1 MAKHNR
7 PRRGSMAFRPR
18 KRSEKQMPSIG
29 SWPDVDEARLLG
41 FAGYKAGMSHM
52 LYVCDSKSHL
62 KGREV
67 FSPVTIIE
75 TPPMTVF
82 GIRFYKNKSVVL
94 DFLTEDE
101 NILKKMKFNTRA
113 KEKKKQEMP
122 AETDFDDVSV
132 LIFVDPSSVK
142 AIGKKKVEK
151 MEIGLG
157 GTDAKAKLEYAK
169 SILGKIIK
177 ANEVFKDGEFV
188 DIVAITKGKGW
199 QGVVKRFGVD
209 LRNRKQTAKRRH
221 GGPLGAFTPG
231 YVMYT
236 VPRAGQMGYHK
247 RTEINKRIMK
257 IGKAEEAEK
266 INPKGG
272 FVNYGEISNDY
283 IILKGS
289 AAGPKKRLIRLRK
302 SVRKKDAPIVAP
314 NITYMHLESQQG

>member
-7 PRRGSMAFRPR
+7 PRKGSMAFRPR
-18 KRSEKQMPSIG
+18 KRSENQMPSVG
-29 SWPDVDEARLLG
+29 AWPDVDKTRLLG
-41 FAGYKAGMSHM
+41 FAGYKAGMTHI
-52 LYVCDSKSHL
+52 LYIDDTKSHK
-62 KGREV
+62 KGKEV
-67 FSPVTIIE
+67 FTPVTIIE

-82 GIRFYKNKSVVL
+82 GIRFYKNKNVVL

-101 NILKKMKFNTRA
+101 NVLKKLKFNKRA

-122 AETDFDDVSV
+122 SDFDEVSV
-132 LIFVDPSSVK
+132 LIFVDPKSVTS
-142 AIGKKKVEK
+142 IGKKKLEK

-157 GTDAKAKLEYAK
+157 GKNASEKLEYAK
-169 SILGKIIK
+169 SVLGKELK
-177 ANEVFKDGEFV
+177 ANEVFKDGEIV
-188 DIVAITKGKGW
+188 DIIAVTKGKGW

-257 IGKAEEAEK
+257 IGKQEEKET
-266 INPKGG
+266 IIPKGG
-272 FVNYGEISNDY
+272 FVNYGIVNNDF

-289 AAGPKKRLIRLRK
+289 TAGPKKRLIRLRK
-302 SVRKKDAPIVAP
+302 SMRKKDAPIVAP
-314 NITYMHLESQQG
+314 NISHISQRSQQR